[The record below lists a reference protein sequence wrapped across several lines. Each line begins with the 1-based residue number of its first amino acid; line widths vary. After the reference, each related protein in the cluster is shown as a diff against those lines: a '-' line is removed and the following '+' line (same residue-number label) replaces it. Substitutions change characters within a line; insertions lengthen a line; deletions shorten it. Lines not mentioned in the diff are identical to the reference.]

1 MTAQARPKT
10 APELEGSLAESEA
23 IRVIEGERL
32 RALLQ
37 KDFDTAGQFH
47 ADDFQLIT
55 PFGDLWSKEQYFE
68 NLASGQTIEYV
79 ACEPGPIDVRFYG
92 EAAVIRYL
100 AHWQVR
106 LVGKAND
113 VSAWHTDSYEKR
125 DGRWQVVWSQATP
138 VHLSH
143 MAEPVDQNA

>member
-1 MTAQARPKT
+1 MTAQARPEMAAGLGDST
-10 APELEGSLAESEA
+10 AESEA
-23 IRVIEGERL
+23 IRVIEGKRL

-37 KDFDTAGQFH
+37 KDFDTAGQLH

-55 PFGDLWSKEQYFE
+55 PYGDLWSKEQYFE

-106 LVGKAND
+106 LAGKTSD
-113 VSAWHTDSYEKR
+113 VSAWHTDTYER
-125 DGRWQVVWSQATP
+125 RYGRWQVVWSQATP
-138 VHLSH
+138 VHQSQ
-143 MAEPVDQNA
+143 MVEPVDKNA